1 MPNSDC
7 PICFIELDKTDYYKL
22 SCSHLIC
29 KNCFPIFKRYFKTCC
44 LCRKHYYMNRTEL
57 IRFLPSNY
65 NVAWSSLEEYLLID
79 LYLDSITIEE
89 IAKRLQK
96 TKRGI
101 LLKLGKLKNTQF
113 NKLDELR
120 KQRLSVII
128 KKEKEEEDLRQEELD
143 RVRTIK
149 QRELSSQN
157 LFNRNKLCN
166 NKLFIIGLVVF
177 GAVIVRNYFSAY
189 LIV

>member
-1 MPNSDC
+1 
-7 PICFIELDKTDYYKL
+7 
-22 SCSHLIC
+22 
-29 KNCFPIFKRYFKTCC
+29 
-44 LCRKHYYMNRTEL
+44 MNRTEL

-120 KQRLSVII
+120 KQRLSAII
-128 KKEKEEEDLRQEELD
+128 KKEKEEKDLRQEELN

>member
-1 MPNSDC
+1 
-7 PICFIELDKTDYYKL
+7 
-22 SCSHLIC
+22 
-29 KNCFPIFKRYFKTCC
+29 
-44 LCRKHYYMNRTEL
+44 MNRTEL

-120 KQRLSVII
+120 KQRLSAII
-128 KKEKEEEDLRQEELD
+128 KKEKEEKDLRQEELN

-166 NKLFIIGLVVF
+166 NKLFNIGLVVF

>member
-7 PICFIELDKTDYYKL
+7 PICFIELDKNDYYKL

-29 KNCFPIFKRYFKTCC
+29 KNCFPMFKHYCKTCC
-44 LCRKHYYMNRTEL
+44 LCRKRYYMNRTEL

-120 KQRLSVII
+120 KQRLSAII
-128 KKEKEEEDLRQEELD
+128 KKEKEEKDLRQEELN

-157 LFNRNKLCN
+157 LFNPNKLCN

-177 GAVIVRNYFSAY
+177 GTVIVRNYFSAY

>member
-1 MPNSDC
+1 
-7 PICFIELDKTDYYKL
+7 
-22 SCSHLIC
+22 
-29 KNCFPIFKRYFKTCC
+29 
-44 LCRKHYYMNRTEL
+44 MNRTEL

-128 KKEKEEEDLRQEELD
+128 KKEKEERDLRQEELD
-143 RVRTIK
+143 RIRTIN

-157 LFNRNKLCN
+157 LFNRNKLGN